1 MRHLIIVLLCWCVAF
16 NVNADGSVCQQQRC
30 LAVVDAGS
38 TGSRLH
44 IYSYDLDSSNNP
56 VAIHEQ
62 WSKKI
67 KPGLATTAPSLSAV
81 NSYLNNLF
89 NGAPKLTIP
98 VYFYATAGMRLVPE
112 TKQQLYFQALQQWF
126 ESQTQWQ
133 LVEAKTITGSE
144 EGILGWLAVNYN
156 LGNFSFDN
164 SLVNVMDV
172 GGASVQVTLPV
183 QDGEKI
189 EKRDLF
195 EVDIYGR
202 HYLLFAHSFLG
213 LGQNVFL
220 QQFLNVNHC
229 FSTGYPLPNG
239 QLGQGD
245 ASACQQD
252 ISLVMD
258 QMHEVNQIV
267 KPAIAN
273 NANHPWYTIGGVASL
288 LESNPISFQNKQF
301 TNQGLLEKADIEAC
315 KRQWQDLDAENPN
328 NEYLYGT
335 CLFASY
341 YYALMVDGYGLQ
353 PEEIVNYL
361 PSNQGLDWSLGVV
374 LRQKPIPQVR
384 DNA

>member
-189 EKRDLF
+189 EKREDLTKGIQKMLVHNGPYVL
-195 EVDIYGR
+195 EIVVEKEG
-202 HYLLFAHSFLG
+202 
-213 LGQNVFL
+213 NVFPM
-220 QQFLNVNHC
+220 VP
-229 FSTGYPLPNG
+229 TG
-239 QLGQGD
+239 
-245 ASACQQD
+245 AS
-252 ISLVMD
+252 VE
-258 QMHEVNQIV
+258 EVR
-267 KPAIAN
+267 
-273 NANHPWYTIGGVASL
+273 
-288 LESNPISFQNKQF
+288 LE
-301 TNQGLLEKADIEAC
+301 
-315 KRQWQDLDAENPN
+315 
-328 NEYLYGT
+328 
-335 CLFASY
+335 
-341 YYALMVDGYGLQ
+341 
-353 PEEIVNYL
+353 
-361 PSNQGLDWSLGVV
+361 
-374 LRQKPIPQVR
+374 
-384 DNA
+384 